1 LKKLTYVI
9 ISFFL
14 LISLNSTQTV
24 TARLPEFTGN
34 FVVSDYSPY
43 VDRTVTITVYVN
55 IYDPDGQQIPFISLN
70 VYLMWSRD
78 SSTWYSVTMT
88 TTTFQVFTGD
98 IPAQDGSD
106 NKIYNAGA
114 GTLYWYALM
123 RNEANE
129 EDTFYSPSSPNSD
142 ITYLST
148 YTGGETT
155 TETTTEPA
163 GDAGVL
169 QPVFDIL
176 SAFVDPTTDPFVRLV
191 LIGVVGMIVFLLTS
205 KGKGLE
211 SVKGVMSGLFKK

>member
-1 LKKLTYVI
+1 
-9 ISFFL
+9 
-14 LISLNSTQTV
+14 V
-24 TARLPEFTGN
+24 TARLPEFTGS
-34 FVVSDYSPY
+34 FVVSDYNPY
-43 VDRTVTITVYVN
+43 VDRKVTITVYVN

-78 SSTWYSVTMT
+78 ASTWYSVTMT

-98 IPAQDGSD
+98 IPKQDGSE

-123 RNEANE
+123 RNEASE
-129 EDTFYSPSSPNSD
+129 EATLFSPISPNSE
-142 ITYLST
+142 ITYLNT

-155 TETTTEPA
+155 TETITEPA

-176 SAFVDPTTDPFVRLV
+176 SAFVDPTTDPFVRIV
-191 LIGVVGMIVFLLTS
+191 LIAIVGIIVFGITS
-205 KGKGLE
+205 KGKGLGFI
-211 SVKGVMSGLFKK
+211 KNGLSGMFKK